1 MSDVHDVGGWEWG
14 GGVDGSEV
22 AVKMTECKRHGSYR
36 DQ

>member
-1 MSDVHDVGGWEWG
+1 MSDVHDVGGWE

>member
-1 MSDVHDVGGWEWG
+1 MSDVHDVGGWEG

>member
-1 MSDVHDVGGWEWG
+1 MMWVGGSGG